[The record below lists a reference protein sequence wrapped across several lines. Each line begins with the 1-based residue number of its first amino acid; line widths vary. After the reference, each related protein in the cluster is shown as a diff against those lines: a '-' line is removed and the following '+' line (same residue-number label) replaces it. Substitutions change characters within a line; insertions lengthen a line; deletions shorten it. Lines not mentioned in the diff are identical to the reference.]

1 MPNQPRLVLGKAV
14 PWYQGL
20 VNFVA
25 QILGSLLGAGLLCV
39 TWLRLVFSL
48 NSTAAERTARKARI
62 PTSIPPFRTSSPKT
76 FSFSF
81 FVFFP
86 GQIVPYV
93 AVDGCSN
100 WINAMF
106 SFQIPGKPR

>member
-39 TWLRLVFSL
+39 TWLGRMGCVGFLWMIKLVVFFRAAPGIFVEF
-48 NSTAAERTARKARI
+48 TAERTAEKLGFQNSSKGPAVRRLSVSLFFQDKL
-62 PTSIPPFRTSSPKT
+62 FR
-76 FSFSF
+76 
-81 FVFFP
+81 
-86 GQIVPYV
+86 
-93 AVDGCSN
+93 
-100 WINAMF
+100 M
-106 SFQIPGKPR
+106 